1 MEEFEQKDSPLEKPE
16 QSDNSGLRGQPEES
30 SLYEW
35 VRSSVSAVL
44 LIALLFTFL
53 VRMMGVQGPSM
64 IPTLQQGDRLLVVN
78 SLLVRDYR
86 QGDVV
91 IAQKDS
97 FSDDPI
103 VKRVIAVGGQ
113 TVDIDF
119 NTGAVYVDG
128 TELEE
133 DYIND
138 LTYTYEGLDFPV
150 KVEEGSVFLM
160 GDNRNHSTDSREPR
174 IGTVDQRCLIG
185 KAVFIL
191 FPGPDSITKER
202 DFGRIG
208 FLKAD

>member
-1 MEEFEQKDSPLEKPE
+1 MEEFEQKDLPQEKPE
-16 QSDNSGLRGQPEES
+16 QADNSGLRRQPEEN

-150 KVEEGSVFLM
+150 KVEEGSVFLR